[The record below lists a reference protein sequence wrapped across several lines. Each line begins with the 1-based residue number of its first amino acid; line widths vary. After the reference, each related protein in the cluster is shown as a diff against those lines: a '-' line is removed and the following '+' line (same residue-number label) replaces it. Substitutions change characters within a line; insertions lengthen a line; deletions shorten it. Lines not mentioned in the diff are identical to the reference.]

1 MATLISE
8 DILNKD
14 SGQSSY
20 RCDLPVISDQ
30 EFYQLRDIIYAHTGI
45 DLSEHKRALLCS
57 RLAKRLRYYGIR
69 SYSDYFDLLTK
80 NDPEG
85 YELVHMINAITTN
98 KTEFFRENHHFQFL
112 SDRVLPE
119 IKETFAKISGRR
131 MRFWSAGTSTG
142 EEAYSL
148 AMTVKEFISQNIGWD
163 IKILASDI
171 DTNVL
176 AHAVRG
182 IYSYEQ
188 IRNVPKDL
196 IQHYFLKGINNEN
209 NHVMAKRKIKDL
221 ISFHHLNLQDEI
233 WPMNGKFNAIFCR
246 NVIIYFNKTTQKELI
261 DHLARYL
268 VKDGYLMLG
277 HSESLHGIHS
287 GFRHVGHSVY
297 QYMGKD

>member
-1 MATLISE
+1 MATVIS
-8 DILNKD
+8 DGILNKD
-14 SGQSSY
+14 SNQSSY

-30 EFYQLRDIIYAHTGI
+30 EFYQLRDFIYAHSGI
-45 DLSEHKRALLCS
+45 DLANHKRALLCS

-85 YELVHMINAITTN
+85 HELVHMINAITTN

-112 SDRVLPE
+112 SDHVFPE
-119 IKETFAKISGRR
+119 IKETFAKNNGKRL
-131 MRFWSAGTSTG
+131 RFWSAGTATG

-148 AMTVKEFISQNIGWD
+148 AMIVKEFFSKDIGWD

-176 AHAVRG
+176 AHAARG
-182 IYSYEQ
+182 IYTYEQ

-196 IQHYFLKGINNEN
+196 LQHYFLKGINNKKS
-209 NHVMAKRKIKDL
+209 HVMAKREIKDL
-221 ISFHHLNLQDEI
+221 ISLHHLNLQDDI
-233 WPMNGKFNAIFCR
+233 WPMNGKFNVIFCR
-246 NVIIYFNKTTQKELI
+246 NVIIYFNKITQKKLI
-261 DHLARYL
+261 EHLTRYL

-287 GFRHVGHSVY
+287 SFRHVGHSVY
-297 QYMGKD
+297 QYIGEE